1 MWSRWCPGL
10 GRPPS
15 WSSTSPFSKAY
26 DILQAAKINVHRSY
40 VGNYFTSLEMMGI
53 SFTLMKV
60 DDELKA
66 LVDLEAE
73 SMGLTQLG
81 K

>member
-1 MWSRWCPGL
+1 MLFRS
-10 GRPPS
+10 
-15 WSSTSPFSKAY
+15 
-26 DILQAAKINVHRSY
+26 LQEAKINIHRSY

-66 LVDLEAE
+66 LVDMEAE
-73 SMGLTQLG
+73 SMGLTQLSH
-81 K
+81 